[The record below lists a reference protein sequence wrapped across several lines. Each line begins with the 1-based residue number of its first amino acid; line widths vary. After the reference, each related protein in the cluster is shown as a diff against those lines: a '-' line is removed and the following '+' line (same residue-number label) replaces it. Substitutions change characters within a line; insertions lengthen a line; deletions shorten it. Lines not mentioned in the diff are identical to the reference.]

1 VTFPNVFIGG
11 CTVPSPTKVFK
22 IQNTGTD
29 CLKLKPLAGTGP
41 YTIQSTSKTLPV
53 DLAPYEIVD
62 VTVAFGPGAIGTF
75 NNKLIA
81 VPTEPVNGDTQFIC
95 NGVAVAAA
103 FNISFSANPVSF
115 GKVPLGTSDTKLLT
129 IINSGTKA
137 MAMSSTGVTADGF
150 SVAPFSANLT
160 CGQSFVVNIQFLPTS
175 EGPHA
180 ASFSVTHSAP
190 GNPTTINLT
199 GIGCVANA
207 ELVVT
212 AAPIDFGK
220 VQQGF

>member
-1 VTFPNVFIGG
+1 MA
-11 CTVPSPTKVFK
+11 S
-22 IQNTGTD
+22 
-29 CLKLKPLAGTGP
+29 LSRRPLT
-41 YTIQSTSKTLPV
+41 
-53 DLAPYEIVD
+53 
-62 VTVAFGPGAIGTF
+62 
-75 NNKLIA
+75 
-81 VPTEPVNGDTQFIC
+81 
-95 NGVAVAAA
+95 
-103 FNISFSANPVSF
+103 SFSANPVSF